1 MQMEKEQYKKYASK
15 RAPSSP
21 CFANCIKAFFT
32 GGAVC
37 ITGQALGDLY
47 RALGISEDGVKTL
60 IPCSLILIAMV
71 LTGLGIFDKLAAFGG
86 AGLLVPITGFANA
99 VVSPAIDTTNEG
111 YISGVGT
118 KIFSI
123 AGPVIL
129 FGTLASTVWG
139 VIYFIIRTVT

>member
-1 MQMEKEQYKKYASK
+1 MQMEKEQYKKYAK
-15 RAPSSP
+15 KHAPSSP
-21 CFANCIKAFFT
+21 CTVNCIKAFFT
-32 GGAVC
+32 GGTVC
-37 ITGQALGDLY
+37 IIGQALGDLY
-47 RALGISEDGVKTL
+47 RALGIGEEKVKTL
-60 IPCSLILIAMV
+60 IPCSLIVIAMI

-129 FGTLASTVWG
+129 FGTLASAVWG
-139 VIYFIIRTVT
+139 VIYFIIRTVM